1 MRKIAVIPAYEPPES
16 FADYAAQLLQT
27 IDALVVVNDGSGKNY
42 DAVFGGIEELSG
54 ATVLS
59 YDKNMG
65 KGYALK
71 PLKCIPRIIDEQT
84 RKIYAREPVTLF
96 DYRKEKA
103 EAAQKL
109 KHTINIRKD

>member
-1 MRKIAVIPAYEPPES
+1 MTKIVVIPAYEPPES
-16 FADYAAQLLQT
+16 FPEYAEQVLQVA
-27 IDALVVVNDGSGKNY
+27 DALVVVNDGSGKNY
-42 DAVFGGIEELSG
+42 DAVFDGIEELSG

-71 PLKCIPRIIDEQT
+71 PLQFIPLIIDEQT

>member
-54 ATVLS
+54 QRSCPMT
-59 YDKNMG
+59 
-65 KGYALK
+65 
-71 PLKCIPRIIDEQT
+71 
-84 RKIYAREPVTLF
+84 KIWGRAMR
-96 DYRKEKA
+96 
-103 EAAQKL
+103 
-109 KHTINIRKD
+109 